1 MIRIAGND
9 RHYWES
15 PYYNVV
21 LADIEFA
28 TIGKEFARWKIG
40 KFTLIKKNCCD
51 LASKFPSS
59 STNCVK

>member
-28 TIGKEFARWKIG
+28 AIGKEFARWKIE
-40 KFTLIKKNCCD
+40 N
-51 LASKFPSS
+51 SR
-59 STNCVK
+59 